1 LQAKTVAA
9 FNSGSRLTSAAR
21 RGSVLVE
28 DERMIFLLELILIG
42 IGSII
47 IGPAAFHGRVR
58 YGIGWDHCGKT
69 TGKLS
74 MSVEACGIA

>member
-1 LQAKTVAA
+1 
-9 FNSGSRLTSAAR
+9 
-21 RGSVLVE
+21 
-28 DERMIFLLELILIG
+28 MIFLLELILIG